1 MKLFYWSPFLS
12 NIATVDA
19 VINSIN
25 SLNRYSEKNQYKTFL
40 IDASGE
46 WEEKSDRIMG
56 INIIK
61 LYEKKYY
68 KFLPKGS
75 FIKSRLSQIIIF
87 IRNFNSLRNLLLKE
101 KPDFL
106 IAHLIISLPLILF
119 FLFKFDTKLIIR
131 ISGTPKLNVFR
142 KFFWT
147 LFSKN
152 VYLVTC
158 PTNSTLKKLNELNI
172 FPEKKLR
179 LVYDPVLRVNL
190 INLKKREKLENKLMG
205 IKYILSIGRLTKQKN
220 FLLLIKAFKEIL
232 KEYSNLKLVI
242 LGEGEERKK
251 IEKLIK
257 KLALNE
263 KIYLEGYKKNIF
275 NYLYNCECYISSS
288 LYEDPGFSLI
298 ESGFLNK
305 FVIAADSKTG
315 PTEILNDSKNGL
327 LFKNND
333 KVSLVNQYLAFK
345 KLSPEKLNYK
355 KINLKKFSKN
365 FSIFNHYKSMKKILS
380 S

>member
-12 NIATVDA
+12 NIATVDS

-25 SLNRYSEKNQYKTFL
+25 SLKRYGRKDKYRTFL

-46 WEEKSDRIMG
+46 WEQKFEKILG

-61 LYEKKYY
+61 LYKKKYY
-68 KFLPKGS
+68 KFLPKGN
-75 FIKSRLSQIIIF
+75 FFKSRFSQLTIF
-87 IRNFNSLRNLLLKE
+87 ICNFNPLRKLLIKE

-119 FLFKFDTKLIIR
+119 FFFKFDTKLIIR
-131 ISGTPKLNVFR
+131 ISGTPKLNLFR
-142 KFFWT
+142 RFFWK

-158 PTNSTLKKLNELNI
+158 PTNSTLQKLNELNI
-172 FPEKKLR
+172 FPKKKLK
-179 LVYDPVLRVNL
+179 LVYDPVLKVSA
-190 INLKKREKLENKLMG
+190 INVKKKEKLQDKLVG
-205 IKYILSIGRLTKQKN
+205 TEFILSIGRLTRQKN
-220 FLLLIKAFKEIL
+220 FLLLIRAFKEIL

-257 KLALNE
+257 KLSLNNH
-263 KIYLEGYKKNIF
+263 IFLEGYKKNIF
-275 NYLYNCECYISSS
+275 NYLHNCECYISSS

-315 PTEILNDSKNGL
+315 PTEILNSSKNGL

-333 KVSLVNQYLAFK
+333 KNSLVNQYLVFK
-345 KLSPEKLNYK
+345 KLSSEKLMNK

-365 FSIFNHYKSMKKILS
+365 FSVFNHFKSMSKILS
-380 S
+380 N

>member
-25 SLNRYSEKNQYKTFL
+25 SLNRYGEKNQYKTFL

-61 LYEKKYY
+61 LYGKKYY

-87 IRNFNSLRNLLLKE
+87 IRNFKSLRNLLLKE

-131 ISGTPKLNVFR
+131 ISGTPKLNIFR

-172 FPEKKLR
+172 FPKKKLR

-205 IKYILSIGRLTKQKN
+205 IQYILSIGRLTKQKN

-365 FSIFNHYKSMKKILS
+365 FSIFNHYKNMEKILS